1 MIKRTNIQAFIF
13 SKNPSFKI
21 LILKRIPE
29 RGGYWQPVCGGVES
43 RENLIETVIREVF
56 EETGISN
63 IKSILD
69 LDYTFIYRE
78 IKEGELMEMQDYC
91 FTVEINNITNIKL
104 SDEHEEYK
112 WCSYNQAKEI
122 LKWEH
127 NLIALEKL
135 MCRI

>member
-69 LDYTFIYRE
+69 LDYTFTYRE
-78 IKEGELMEMQDYC
+78 VKEGELMEMQDYC
-91 FTVEINNITNIKL
+91 FAVEINNVTNIKL
-104 SDEHEEYK
+104 SNEHEEYK
-112 WCSYNQAKEI
+112 WCSYDQAKEI